1 MSASDHF
8 ILLSAMTLAYAVF
21 GMTGFGA
28 AMVAVPILVHI
39 LPLEFAVP
47 LILLMDIVATVSVG
61 FKSRRHVVLAELRR
75 LLPSLLVGVL
85 LGATILSRIKSG
97 WLLIALGVFVLAM
110 SARSF
115 FMRRAAAQPI
125 GWQWSVPAG
134 MAGGIF
140 SALFG
145 TGGPVYTMYLARRL
159 PDLEA
164 FRATIAALIF
174 LSAIA
179 RSGAFAVTGLL
190 QEPLFTTALRCLP
203 FCLLGLFA
211 GSLVRRRVPPPNTR
225 NLLLALQH
233 AVQVRGEL
241 RQRDAVS
248 DSVQSGGPVV
258 ARDFVPHLAPQRHR
272 AVGIDADQADA
283 AQDEGQDGQIQ
294 FGAADV
300 AKGADDA
307 FGLHGAGQPGQGLAA
322 YRIDGAGPA
331 GFFQRLRAGRVAD
344 PPDHLAG
351 AQGLQ
356 RTMPIPLA
364 GHRRHLV
371 AAPGQHVDG
380 DAGHPSGG
388 ARHQHRAA
396 LGGQA
401 VVFHPVQRQA
411 GGVACRAQYCGLQQR
426 QAPGQG
432 QHPVSPDTG
441 PLRMAAL
448 MVYTDAKAVHDDLA
462 HRRETHP
469 IRNGD
474 AARQVDAADAR
485 ELADDAVAPVRG
497 QRVLVVDAGV
507 GHFDQHIAGAQI
519 AGLQGFDAAR
529 RFGFAVMQAQ
539 GLEGGHGRGFPG
551 CRMRRASALRCTSLA
566 PS

>member
-8 ILLSAMTLAYAVF
+8 ILLSAITLAYAVF

-47 LILLMDIVATVSVG
+47 LILLMDIVATVSVAL
-61 FKSRRHVVLAELRR
+61 KSRRHVVLAELLR

-211 GSLVRRRVPPPNTR
+211 GSMLRRRVPPPMAR
-225 NLLLALQH
+225 NLLLAL
-233 AVQVRGEL
+233 L
-241 RQRDAVS
+241 S
-248 DSVQSGGPVV
+248 
-258 ARDFVPHLAPQRHR
+258 
-272 AVGIDADQADA
+272 
-283 AQDEGQDGQIQ
+283 
-294 FGAADV
+294 
-300 AKGADDA
+300 
-307 FGLHGAGQPGQGLAA
+307 
-322 YRIDGAGPA
+322 
-331 GFFQRLRAGRVAD
+331 
-344 PPDHLAG
+344 
-351 AQGLQ
+351 
-356 RTMPIPLA
+356 
-364 GHRRHLV
+364 
-371 AAPGQHVDG
+371 
-380 DAGHPSGG
+380 
-388 ARHQHRAA
+388 
-396 LGGQA
+396 
-401 VVFHPVQRQA
+401 A
-411 GGVACRAQYCGLQQR
+411 GGLGAIYRGL
-426 QAPGQG
+426 
-432 QHPVSPDTG
+432 
-441 PLRMAAL
+441 
-448 MVYTDAKAVHDDLA
+448 
-462 HRRETHP
+462 
-469 IRNGD
+469 
-474 AARQVDAADAR
+474 
-485 ELADDAVAPVRG
+485 
-497 QRVLVVDAGV
+497 
-507 GHFDQHIAGAQI
+507 
-519 AGLQGFDAAR
+519 
-529 RFGFAVMQAQ
+529 
-539 GLEGGHGRGFPG
+539 
-551 CRMRRASALRCTSLA
+551 SL
-566 PS
+566 